1 MKHSLKLLTVPLFAI
16 ALTSPAAAQELSCFL
31 NNTTLEQAEARTSP
45 LTQVTF
51 SYEGGEGLLCHGAPS
66 AKGREIMGGLVP
78 YGQPWRLG
86 ANEATAIHLSAPAS
100 IGGVKVE
107 AGSYSL
113 YPIPGE
119 DEWTFFVNPNYER
132 WGIPISGGVRKSE
145 VGSFTVVPEAMED
158 MVETL
163 TFSYADGAL
172 VMEWEHTRLRI
183 PVG

>member
-1 MKHSLKLLTVPLFAI
+1 MKRTLTLLTVPLFAVF
-16 ALTSPAAAQELSCFL
+16 LTSPAAAQELSCFL
-31 NNTTLEQAEARTSP
+31 NNTTLENAQARKSP
-45 LTQVTF
+45 LTQLHFT
-51 SYEGGEGLLCHGAPS
+51 YEGGEGLLCYGAPS
-66 AKGREIMGGLVP
+66 ARGREIMGGLVP

-86 ANEATAIHLSAPAS
+86 ANEATAIHLSASAS

-113 YPIPGE
+113 YSIPGE
-119 DEWTFFVNPNYER
+119 SEWTFFVNPNYER
-132 WGIPISGGVRKSE
+132 WGIPLSGGVRSTE
-145 VGSFTVVPEAMED
+145 AGSFTVEPEAMED

-163 TFSYADGAL
+163 TFSYVDGAL